1 MSLVNATEVDG
12 VPAFWVDSGRPTLS
26 ASLMFRAGIADEDM
40 ATTGWLHLLEHLSL
54 HGLARGSLAVNGSVS
69 MLHTSLVVHGP
80 ADQVVA
86 TLAEI
91 TRRLTEP
98 PLDELDR
105 ERRVLAAEAATRG
118 GPVPRA
124 LGQRYGARGPGL
136 AAYDDAALG
145 RATPELLREAAA
157 WAFPA
162 GNAVLAL
169 DGPPP
174 AGLSLALAPG
184 GCIREVRGTT
194 PVEKPRSVYAEPAG
208 LVLSGVISR
217 APGNILA
224 SSVVEDALRRKLRDH
239 DGTSYA
245 PYSVYEAVDTDSAV
259 VLAGADV
266 SPATAP
272 SLLGN
277 VLDLVHNLAEQ
288 GPDPEALADIKAS
301 GRQFYTDPYN
311 IGFLAHRAA
320 GDHLWGRPVQQ
331 LDDLLAEHDAVD
343 ADRLKPAIADLR
355 DSLIVGAPP
364 ATAPHRRLE
373 AIQQPFV
380 QARTKGARSS
390 NWPADDSVLGIT
402 DDMVTFGDRQVQYQF
417 AMDDVAGYYQWDNG
431 GRRLVLEDGWGF
443 TLVPGAW
450 SEGERHQRRLD
461 ELVTDRL
468 HLPQPPETAPEP
480 VVPQT
485 LARRW
490 WLGMLRWFGG
500 PVRAVLVLLALLW
513 CLYAVGQGVSQGEYA
528 LSLVF
533 FPIALAVVWFFKVP
547 QQR

>member
-1 MSLVNATEVDG
+1 MGLVNTTEVDG
-12 VPAFWVDSGRPTLS
+12 VPTFWVDSGRPTLS
-26 ASLMFRAGIADEDM
+26 ASLIFRAGIADEDM

-69 MLHTSLVVHGP
+69 MLYTSFVVHGP
-80 ADQVVA
+80 ADQVVT

-91 TRRLTEP
+91 TRRLVAPE
-98 PLDELDR
+98 LAELDR

-118 GPVPRA
+118 GPVHRA

-145 RATPELLREAAA
+145 RATPELLREVAG

-162 GNAVLAL
+162 GNGVLAL

-174 AGLSLALAPG
+174 AGLSLGLAPG
-184 GCIREVRGTT
+184 GRIREVRDAT

-217 APGNILA
+217 APGNTLVA
-224 SSVVEDALRRKLRDH
+224 PVVEDALRRKLRDQ

-245 PYSVYEAVDTDSAV
+245 PYAVYEAVDNGSAV
-259 VLAGADV
+259 VVAGADV

-277 VLDLVHNLAEQ
+277 VLDLVGNLAEH

-301 GRQFYTDPYN
+301 GRQVYTDPYN

-320 GDHLWGRPVQQ
+320 GEHLWGRPVQQ
-331 LDDLLAEHDAVD
+331 LDELLAEHDAVD
-343 ADRLKPAIADLR
+343 GSQLESALADLR

-373 AIQQPFV
+373 AIQQPV
-380 QARTKGARSS
+380 VRARTTGARSS

-417 AMDDVAGYYQWDNG
+417 SMSDVAGYYRWDNG
-431 GRRLVLEDGWGF
+431 GRRLVLQDGWGF

-450 SEGERHQRRLD
+450 SGGDRHQRRLD
-461 ELVTDRL
+461 ELVTDGL

-480 VVPQT
+480 VEPQP

-500 PVRAVLVLLALLW
+500 PIRAVIVLLALLW
-513 CLYAVGQGVSQGEYA
+513 CLLGVVQGVGEGEYA

-533 FPIALAVVWFFKVP
+533 VPIAFAVVWFFKVRRP
-547 QQR
+547 E